1 MSVKLAAEEKQEVL
15 ALLSG
20 TRDEYVAALD
30 DVPVE
35 LQDQSAVQE
44 RWSAL
49 QCAEHVVNSDE
60 GMFKLWEKLAA
71 PGTSDRATDDRI
83 RTGLS
88 DRNNKRVAPERVIPL
103 GRIQSLTEARDRFF
117 AARNRTIALVEG
129 IPAEELRSKVVPHPL
144 VGTADGY
151 QLFQIMAMHSARHAI
166 QIHETAAQV
175 ATLRGGK
182 E

>member
-1 MSVKLAAEEKQEVL
+1 MNERLPSEEKQEL
-15 ALLSG
+15 LELLSR
-20 TRDEYVAALD
+20 TRDQYVATLDAVPAALQ
-30 DVPVE
+30 E
-35 LQDQSAVQE
+35 KSAVQD

-49 QCAEHVVNSDE
+49 QCAEHVINSEE

-103 GRIQSLTEARDRFF
+103 GRIRSLTEARDRFL
-117 AARNRTIALVEG
+117 AARNRTIMLVEG
-129 IPAEELRSKVVPHPL
+129 LPAEELRSKVVPHPL

-151 QLFQIMAMHSARHAI
+151 QLFHIMAMHSARHAI

-175 ATLRGGK
+175 ASLQGGK